1 MTSNPD
7 TAPDMWV
14 SSMAVFLNH
23 WYSDYAEA
31 RAHREAEGGYLLL
44 HRSQY
49 FVTVAEAVRDLGLD
63 PQDPDWARIGWDWRA
78 RLTPPH
84 GSACGPSGS
93 LRREQTSKWH
103 AKGVSHDQA

>member
-49 FVTVAEAVRDLGLD
+49 FVTVAEAVRELGLD
-63 PQDPDWARIGWDWRA
+63 PQDPDWARIGWDWARPADTAAWEHLRA
-78 RLTPPH
+78 K
-84 GSACGPSGS
+84 
-93 LRREQTSKWH
+93 REL
-103 AKGVSHDQA
+103 AA